1 MACMHRYMWGQ
12 ASVDS
17 GGLVDMDSYGRWSG
31 VRGLLAGILEGE
43 GIDEREPVTPPVTR
57 VG

>member
-1 MACMHRYMWGQ
+1 MHSRLMMACMHRYMWGQ

-31 VRGLLAGILEGE
+31 LRGLL
-43 GIDEREPVTPPVTR
+43 DR
-57 VG
+57 VWYPGGRGD